1 LNILSWQDF
10 IASRS
15 TFPWS
20 VTIGA
25 FDGVHRGHQ
34 KLIGEVRS
42 REPEAR
48 SAVITFRENP
58 KRILHPHTYWGSIS
72 SLGQRLEVIET
83 CGVQSCV
90 LIDFSEN
97 FGTLSGALFLAS
109 LEAAGVGFIFIGPN
123 FRCGHRMDTSAQK
136 LVELAASLGMK
147 ASIVEPELY
156 AGHPISSSRI
166 RNAVLEGRLAEAAA
180 MLGRPYTLELGVTW
194 KAAGSFWKAEP
205 GEGALLP
212 PEGHYSVALEGG
224 EERTGLQASVSGGAV
239 VMDGDPRGSSRLTFL
254 ESVSREE

>member
-1 LNILSWQDF
+1 LNILNWQDF

-20 VTIGA
+20 VSIGA

-72 SLGQRLEVIET
+72 SLEQRLEVIQA

-109 LEAAGVGFIFIGPN
+109 LEAAGVGFIFVGPN
-123 FRCGHRMDTSAQK
+123 FRCGYRMDTSAQK
-136 LVELAASLGMK
+136 LIELAASLGMK
-147 ASIVEPELY
+147 ASIVEPVLY

-166 RNAVLEGRLAEAAA
+166 RNAVLEGRLAEASA
-180 MLGRPYTLELGVTW
+180 MLGRPYTLELGTTW
-194 KAAGSFWKAEP
+194 KVSGSFWKAEP
-205 GEGALLP
+205 GEGSLLP
-212 PEGHYSVALEGG
+212 PEGRYAVGLEGT
-224 EERTGLQASVSGGAV
+224 EESTGLRASVIGGAI
-239 VMDGDPRGSSRLTFL
+239 VMDSDPHDSGKLTFF